1 MKTTADHL
9 QDAHDEIKRLESI
22 LLEDRANYFRCSVCE
37 KVKDTNERDADL
49 LDRGVQC
56 CEDSKCQSRAW
67 FQVQSEREQ
76 ADFETYLFNN
86 R

>member
-1 MKTTADHL
+1 MKTDRDIIQDL
-9 QDAHDEIKRLESI
+9 QEEVARLSAI

-56 CEDSKCQSRAW
+56 CEDSCCQSRAW

-76 ADFETYLFNN
+76 ADFETYLYNN